1 MSVEGVTRLLHEM
14 LSGYRSHFHRKDYEL
29 CSSDDTRLKL
39 AIPSRGIDMRSGRRI
54 SVGEQV
60 RFDEH
65 DENGDPGA
73 GPLA

>member
-1 MSVEGVTRLLHEM
+1 VSAEGVTRLLHEM
-14 LSGYRSHFHRKDYEL
+14 VSGYRSHFHRKDSAL

-39 AIPSRGIDMRSGRRI
+39 AIPSRGIDMRSGHRI

-60 RFDEH
+60 RFDGH
-65 DENGDPGA
+65 DGNGDPGA